1 MLSTVSNRTSLTSLE
16 YTNVKKYLAS
26 KQGALTQIFLTK
38 F

>member
-1 MLSTVSNRTSLTSLE
+1 MLYPFPTESHSSLE

-26 KQGALTQIFLTK
+26 KQDALTPIFLTK